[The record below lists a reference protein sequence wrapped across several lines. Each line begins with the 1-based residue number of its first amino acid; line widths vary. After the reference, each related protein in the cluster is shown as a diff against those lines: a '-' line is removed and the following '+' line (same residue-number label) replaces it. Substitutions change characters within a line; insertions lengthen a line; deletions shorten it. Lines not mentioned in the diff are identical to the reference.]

1 MSTNIQNSTPQNPLS
16 EEKRAARWG
25 LWLLLI
31 GLGGF
36 IMWASFAPLGQGVP
50 VDGYIKVEGN
60 RKTIQHLR
68 GGIVEEILVREG
80 DHVKVDQPLIRL
92 NETQIKAQLG
102 VVESQLISTLAIQ
115 ARLEAEQN
123 NQNFIRYPKFL
134 QERKKNVTAQET
146 IKTQD
151 LLFRSRRA
159 ALLGEETLGKETIT
173 GLEHQIQGLK
183 AQEQSKTTQL
193 KLFRDELNSLQ
204 PLQEQGYV
212 PKVHLMDLERSI
224 AYIEGQR
231 SEGISNISR
240 TESAISETRLK
251 ILQSKETYRKEVE
264 TQLTD
269 IQSKVNDLNER
280 LVAARDEM
288 DRVLL
293 RSPINGIIVDLSV
306 HTPGGVITPGEKLMD
321 IVPEDSA
328 LVVEVRIPTHLI
340 DNIHVDL
347 EADIHFSALDQAT
360 TPKLQGKLVYV
371 SADRLTDPRTDMP
384 YYLGR
389 VTVNASEMHKLGKH
403 SLQPGMPAD
412 VVIKTGER
420 TLMNYLTKPLMKRMD
435 AAFTER

>member
-1 MSTNIQNSTPQNPLS
+1 MMPTDLQNNSPQNPLL
-16 EEKRAARWG
+16 AARWG
-25 LWLLLI
+25 LWLLIL

-36 IMWASFAPLGQGVP
+36 ILWASFAPLGQGVP
-50 VDGYIKVEGN
+50 VDGYVKVEGN
-60 RKTIQHLR
+60 RKTVQHLR
-68 GGIVEEILVREG
+68 GGIIEEILVKEG
-80 DHVKVDQPLIRL
+80 DRVKIEQPLLRL
-92 NETQIKAQLG
+92 NDTQTKAQLG

-123 NQNFIRYPKFL
+123 NQNFISYPQFL
-134 QERKKNVTAQET
+134 LERNKNVSAQEA
-146 IKTQD
+146 IKTQE

-159 ALLGEETLGKETIT
+159 ALQGEESLGKEAIT

-183 AQEQSKTTQL
+183 AQEQSKTAQL
-193 KLFRDELNSLQ
+193 KLFTDELNSLR

-212 PKVHLMDLERSI
+212 PKIHLMDLERSV

-231 SEGISNISR
+231 SEDISNISR
-240 TESAISETRLK
+240 IESAISETRLK
-251 ILQSKETYRKEVE
+251 ILQSKENYRKEVE
-264 TQLTD
+264 TQLTE

-280 LVAARDEM
+280 LVAARDDM
-288 DRVLL
+288 DRALL

-321 IVPEDSA
+321 IVPEDNA
-328 LVVEVRIPTHLI
+328 LLVEVRIPTHLI
-340 DNIHVDL
+340 DNIHVGL

-360 TPKLQGKLVYV
+360 TPKLQGRLVYV
-371 SADRLTDPRTDMP
+371 SADRLTDPRTEIP

-389 VTVNASEMHKLGKH
+389 VTVDASEMHKLGKH

-420 TLMNYLTKPLMKRMD
+420 TLMNYLTKPLLKRMN